1 MEIIY
6 DKKELVTLC
15 KDLLYQANELRQYV
29 DVAVDSNCI
38 NTDSQLQAVN
48 YAIINNNEIDRLLYL
63 IQVMLEHR
71 KEENANRFEDSTN
84 TDSTSDIS
92 RDNN

>member
-6 DKKELVTLC
+6 DKKELVNLC

-84 TDSTSDIS
+84 TDSTGDIS
-92 RDNN
+92 GDNN